1 VRGTPHSYEEDDVTS
16 QSTPDAGAGTTARPY
31 LVVARVG
38 DSSLHPT
45 WVQGERN
52 FDLVVDYY
60 GDTPGRWNGTADRV
74 FENKGSK
81 WKGLHALVRANPGLL
96 DGYEAVWFPD
106 DDIATDAA
114 TISELFALHANL
126 GLGLSQPSLT
136 TDSYFTH
143 LMTLSHPG
151 LLLRVTNFVE
161 VMVPVFSRAALEACL
176 PTFADSESGYGL
188 DLVWQG
194 ILPGLGLESGIFDC
208 VSVRHTRPLGGGTLY
223 ASMQEPPHREGARV
237 ARKHGMPAPHE
248 FLTRKAV
255 QADGTVVDAARAE
268 ELVLADPPQPTV
280 QPVPAWDLYL
290 GEVRTR
296 VAARAAGELR
306 AEPFAAPARP
316 VPPATALPPSTIA
329 LDRLDEEAP
338 LVLVVGEPA
347 AAAARVGA
355 WEALGWQAVVV
366 PAGSARELGAFLAG
380 GERFA
385 ARAVDVEEASSHALD
400 RAVEFA
406 RSAGF
411 ETVVRVGGTVL
422 ACEHR
427 TPEPFLQAFG
437 RCEACV
443 AVWGR
448 IAATSTQVVVPGRG
462 EQELL
467 TALGVPPALLRPA
480 ADLSAVGTWN
490 TAPAPAEGTSV
501 VVFARSTGQDVER
514 LLGALARQRGLA
526 VLPEVLVVPPA
537 PLGNP
542 GLATT
547 DHEGLRVTVVGL
559 AGPAGFQ
566 QALTAAGRPRVLV
579 LDSGDVP
586 GPWCVH
592 DHERG
597 ASAAGGTAVV
607 RTPARAALDAPDDP
621 FTVGLHARVADG
633 LVPGPGTRC
642 SATLDLARQLAAV
655 HGVASA
661 STATAVLGAGR
672 AALDLRRPTHAAS
685 PLTDVATLRA
695 GTVLAALVAGTVAA
709 PFPDDAR
716 TLGRELTFWSHRG
729 GVLAALAAEMLPL
742 DGDLLRTI
750 VLNHGTGERGSDLA
764 RDIVGG
770 EVAAHWAAGA
780 TAAAAVRRA
789 AERGAPFTLGLDG
802 GDERLVPLLAALA
815 GDDVIDPGLLR
826 VHVALAPG
834 TDAREFAVAL
844 DTRLRAAGVE
854 VTDLPSLD
862 VQHQEDPVTR
872 TRGVDVV
879 LPVDGDRWF
888 PGLPVPMLAL
898 APTAW
903 LSYLGVVAL
912 LTRRAAPVGA
922 ASTDRRSVPC

>member
-1 VRGTPHSYEEDDVTS
+1 MPH
-16 QSTPDAGAGTTARPY
+16 QPAPFTASSETATDQRRPH
-31 LVVARVG
+31 LVVVRVG
-38 DSSLHPT
+38 DGSLHPT
-45 WVQGERN
+45 WTQGERN

-60 GDTPGRWNGTADRV
+60 GDTPGRWDGTADLV
-74 FENKGSK
+74 VENKGSK
-81 WKGLHALVRANPGLL
+81 WKGLHALLRANPGLL
-96 DGYEAVWFPD
+96 DGYDAVWFPD

-114 TISELFALHANL
+114 TISELFELHANL
-126 GLGLSQPSLT
+126 GLGISQPSLT

-143 LMTLSHPG
+143 LTTLTHPG

-176 PTFADSESGYGL
+176 PTFAESESGYGL

-237 ARKHGMPAPHE
+237 ARKHGMPTPHE

-268 ELVLADPPQPTV
+268 ELVLANPPQPTV

-290 GEVRTR
+290 DEVRTR
-296 VAARAAGELR
+296 VAARAAGTLR
-306 AEPFAAPARP
+306 PGPFAAPARP
-316 VPPATALPPSTIA
+316 APPATALPPSTIA

-338 LVLVVGEPA
+338 LVLVVGDPA

-385 ARAVDVEEASSHALD
+385 ARAVDVEERSSHALD

-411 ETVVRVGGTVL
+411 EAVVRVGGAVL

-443 AVWGR
+443 AVWKR
-448 IAATSTQVVVPGRG
+448 IAAGSTQVVVPGAG
-462 EQELL
+462 ERELL
-467 TALGVPPALLRPA
+467 TSLGLAAPLLRPA
-480 ADLSAVGTWN
+480 ADLATVGTWN

-501 VVFARSTGQDVER
+501 VVFARSTGEDVER
-514 LLGALARQRGLA
+514 LLSALARQRGLA
-526 VLPEVLVVPPA
+526 ARPEVLIVPPA
-537 PLGNP
+537 PLRNP

-547 DHEGLRVTVVGL
+547 DHDGMRVTVTGL

-579 LDSGDVP
+579 LDSNDVP

-597 ASAAGGTAVV
+597 AAAAGRSAVV
-607 RTPARAALDAPDDP
+607 RTPARAALDGPDDP
-621 FTVGLHARVADG
+621 FTAGLHARVADG
-633 LVPGPGTRC
+633 AVPGPGVRC
-642 SATLDLARQLAAV
+642 SAPTVLARELAAV

-661 STATAVLGAGR
+661 SAATAVLGAGR
-672 AALDLRRPTHAAS
+672 AALDLRRPTHAAT
-685 PLTDVATLRA
+685 PLTDLAALRA
-695 GTVLAALVAGTVAA
+695 GTVLSALAAGTVAS
-709 PFPDDAR
+709 PFPDDLR
-716 TLGRELTFWSHRG
+716 TLGRELTFFSHRG
-729 GVLAALAAEMLPL
+729 GVLAALAGEMLPL
-742 DGDLLRTI
+742 EGDVLRSV

-764 RDIVGG
+764 RGILAG
-770 EVAAHWAAGA
+770 ELAAHWAAA
-780 TAAAAVRRA
+780 STAADAVRRA
-789 AERGAPFTLGLDG
+789 AERGQPFTLGLDG
-802 GDERLVPLLAALA
+802 GDDRLVPLLRDLRDAL
-815 GDDVIDPGLLR
+815 DPAHLQVR
-826 VHVALAPG
+826 IVVAPG
-834 TDAREFAVAL
+834 TDLREFAIAL
-844 DTRLRAAGVE
+844 SGRLRDVGVD
-854 VTDLPSLD
+854 VADLPSLD
-862 VQHQEDPVTR
+862 LQHREGPVSR
-872 TRGVDVV
+872 ALDVDVV

-898 APTAW
+898 APVAW

-912 LTRRAAPVGA
+912 LTRREAPVPS
-922 ASTDRRSVPC
+922 STDNPLADRRTTSC